1 MKQLQRLPALLVA
14 ALIVAAAIAFAPAAT
29 LLAPLTAQAQAQPA
43 APGAQP
49 ATPAPAD
56 AAPAAP
62 KAATPTPPP
71 GAGEPGKDVIENPY
85 GLEALWKQG
94 DFVSKGTLIILVIM
108 SMGSWYIMF
117 VKVYEQMKLFRQAKD
132 VQAKFWQAG
141 SVQEGMAS
149 LKEGSPFRYIAESG
163 IKASSHHEGK
173 LLESIDLNTWVS
185 MSIQRAVDN
194 VSSRLQDG
202 LAFLATVGSTSPF
215 VGLFGTVWGI
225 YHALTA
231 IGIAGQASIDKVA
244 GPVGEALI
252 MTAIGLAVAVPA
264 VLGYNWLVRRNKV
277 AMESVRGFAA
287 DLHGVLM
294 GHRAERPATPDA
306 AR

>member
-1 MKQLQRLPALLVA
+1 MRPFNRLPALIAAALTALVALVA
-14 ALIVAAAIAFAPAAT
+14 APAVFAQAADQGQAATAPA
-29 LLAPLTAQAQAQPA
+29 
-43 APGAQP
+43 

-56 AAPAAP
+56 AAAQP
-62 KAATPTPPP
+62 AATPQPPP
-71 GAGEPGKDVIENPY
+71 PLPDKEVVANPY
-85 GLEALWKQG
+85 GLEALWKGG
-94 DFVSKGTLIILVIM
+94 DFVSRGTLIILVLM

-117 VKVYEQMKLFRQAKD
+117 VKVYEQAKIFRQARA
-132 VQAKFWQAG
+132 VQAGFFQSG
-141 SVQEGMAS
+141 SVSEGAAQ
-149 LKEGSPFRYIAESG
+149 LKEGTAYRYVADSG
-163 IKASSHHEGK
+163 IKANQHHTGK
-173 LLESIDLNTWVS
+173 LLEQVDLNTWVT

-194 VSSRLQDG
+194 VASRLQDG
-202 LAFLATVGSTSPF
+202 LAFLATVGSTAPF

-252 MTAIGLAVAVPA
+252 MTAFGLAVAVPA

-277 AMESVRGFAA
+277 ALEQLRAFGA
-287 DLHGVLM
+287 DLHMVLISGGVKPQ
-294 GHRAERPATPDA
+294 RPAAAPVAA